1 MRLGRQRLHL
11 LEVVVPAGDPPDRS
25 LDLVVVAVA
34 RGQPAPHQ
42 LDRLLYVFAVP
53 MVKYRLL
60 VDNAYN
66 LLFEILVFKRL
77 RLLLCEN
84 AFAAI
89 DECRQSLVQDAQKL
103 DFQAANLTLPV
114 FQLKLIGILNC
125 ERQKPRHTRLNTYFF
140 RPQFRI
146 RFDLRLYRLFCRFFY
161 FLIQISFRLR
171 FFLLYF
177 HFAINIY

>member
-1 MRLGRQRLHL
+1 MRLGRQRLDL
-11 LEVVVPAGDPPDRS
+11 LEVVVPAGDLPDRG

-42 LDRLLYVFAVP
+42 LDRLLDVLAVP

-60 VDNAYN
+60 VDQAHN

-114 FQLKLIGILNC
+114 FQLKLIGIFLFASAKN
-125 ERQKPRHTRLNTYFF
+125 RATRG
-140 RPQFRI
+140 
-146 RFDLRLYRLFCRFFY
+146 
-161 FLIQISFRLR
+161 
-171 FFLLYF
+171 
-177 HFAINIY
+177 